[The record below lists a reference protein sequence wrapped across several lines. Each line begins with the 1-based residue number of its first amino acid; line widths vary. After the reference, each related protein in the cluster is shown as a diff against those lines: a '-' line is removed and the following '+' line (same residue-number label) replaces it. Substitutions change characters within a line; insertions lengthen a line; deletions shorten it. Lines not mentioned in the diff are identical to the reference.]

1 VSSAACAVAVAVES
15 GAEVMREA
23 LREGAVILA
32 AFEGGVFVG
41 LRVARDPRKEG
52 DKMAIAIGK
61 YRMRGV
67 EVSGSETKD
76 NRIPY
81 VEVMCEIMMGPELGA
96 RVKWRGYLH
105 TVDSGKRTL
114 EALRVMGWRG
124 RGRAD
129 LEALRRG
136 SMGGIGRAEFVGEV
150 QHDIAQK
157 NGREVRYPRVAFV
170 NALGRLAAKAETDV
184 TVGYDLDALF
194 SGEAAGAGAD
204 DGRAMTGGFDPET
217 GELAHTPGGDAGGD
231 DFPAAYKLPGEAAT
245 ARAERGKRQRNGRAD
260 ASGAGE

>member
-1 VSSAACAVAVAVES
+1 
-15 GAEVMREA
+15 MREA
-23 LREGAVILA
+23 LSEGAVILA

-41 LRVARDPRKEG
+41 LRVARDPREERG
-52 DKMAIAIGK
+52 DQMSMNIGK

-67 EVSGSETKD
+67 EVSGSETRD
-76 NRIPY
+76 NRIPF
-81 VEVMCEIMMGPELGA
+81 VEVMCEVVMGPELGA

-105 TVDSGKRTL
+105 TAESGRRTID
-114 EALRVMGWRG
+114 ALRVMGWRG

-170 NALGRLAAKAETDV
+170 NALGKLAAKAEMDV
-184 TVGYDLDALF
+184 TVGYDLDELF
-194 SGEAAGAGAD
+194 KGGEDGDGGGAESGA
-204 DGRAMTGGFDPET
+204 GGFDPET
-217 GELAHTPGGDAGGD
+217 GELPHAAAASGD
-231 DFPAAYKLPGEAAT
+231 DFPAAYKLPGESVA
-245 ARAERGKRQRNGRAD
+245 RGKRRNGRAE
-260 ASGAGE
+260 STGAGE

>member
-1 VSSAACAVAVAVES
+1 
-15 GAEVMREA
+15 MRAA

-52 DKMAIAIGK
+52 DKMAMNIGK

-76 NRIPY
+76 NRIPF
-81 VEVMCEIMMGPELGA
+81 VEVMCEVMMGPELGA

-105 TVDSGKRTL
+105 TADSGKRTL

-170 NALGRLAAKAETDV
+170 NPLGRLAAKAEMDV
-184 TVGYDLDALF
+184 AVGYDLDALF
-194 SGEAAGAGAD
+194 QEEDSSGGAGG
-204 DGRAMTGGFDPET
+204 DGIASGFDPET
-217 GELAHTPGGDAGGD
+217 GELPMTAGGGGD
-231 DFPAAYKLPGEAAT
+231 DFPPGHELSAVESAKASRT
-245 ARAERGKRQRNGRAD
+245 KHDRRSGRAS
-260 ASGAGE
+260 APRVGE